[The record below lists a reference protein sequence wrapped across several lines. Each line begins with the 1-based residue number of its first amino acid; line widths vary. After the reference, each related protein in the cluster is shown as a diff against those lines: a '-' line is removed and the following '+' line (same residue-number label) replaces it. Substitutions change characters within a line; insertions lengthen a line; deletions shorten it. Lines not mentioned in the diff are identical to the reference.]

1 MSIRTKLSPLG
12 YPTKP
17 FKKGEIIV
25 LLDLKDAVPEK
36 HQSIIKKLPKNKY
49 FIKLVGG
56 GGGDGGAYG
65 AGIWYGS
72 GGSGAAF
79 IGRLLL
85 SKGTYRFTCGSRG
98 NNTPGVNQPGGT
110 DGISSKLEKLKSDGT
125 WEILIEAGGGKTGIW
140 LGGPGDGGIID
151 VRSEIID
158 YKIKQNGNPGKTGG
172 MTGDLLGGESLYNG
186 YGHGCGTYGTGGTG
200 GYVELSSL

>member
-12 YPTKP
+12 HPTKP

-65 AGIWYGS
+65 GGMWYGT

-79 IGRLLL
+79 VGQLLL
-85 SKGTYRFTCGSRG
+85 LKGTYRFTCGSRG
-98 NNTPGVNQPGGT
+98 KNTPCVNQGGGT
-110 DGISSKLEKLKSDGT
+110 NGISSKLEKLRDDGS
-125 WEILIEAGGGKTGIW
+125 WELLIEAGGGFTGIFM
-140 LGGPGDGGIID
+140 GGPGNGGNINVQPELI
-151 VRSEIID
+151 SYEIM
-158 YKIKQNGNPGKTGG
+158 QSGNSGKTGG